1 MTLCRSTTEGREEC
15 AQMKE
20 GTSRMS
26 NFAHVKVCHM
36 TEEESDGEGG
46 LIVHPIS
53 WRSNGSLFFL
63 VKASLKFRMSFE
75 F

>member
-1 MTLCRSTTEGREEC
+1 MRPDER
-15 AQMKE
+15 
-20 GTSRMS
+20 RY
-26 NFAHVKVCHM
+26 FAHVKVCHM